1 MMKKKDSIRIRDLK
15 TWEASRTI
23 NEVIYDE
30 VCKQVDKYTAT
41 PFKEGAR
48 SIAFHLDGVVE
59 VGPKDS
65 SIEKITIESTDFFNE
80 DNLFDSFRLDG
91 FDSPLFKLNENEAL
105 MRDYT
110 IKFADNREA
119 RVLVSNSDIF
129 NRVRSG
135 EVATFRQTDSNL
147 AKLFEVINLI
157 DCPFSVDCDNENYE
171 YYGDYKVV
179 TLNYGEL
186 VPDIIVIDDIEYLTQ
201 VEAEEII
208 NIYNQY
214 ISVMECVG
222 DDELLGEL
230 KQSLIKFKNKMNF
243 RINGNYRFDNGI
255 IKVKNEDIADIA
267 VKYRPKITVDEDDKS
282 IIFRMFNQPSIL
294 TEGETRYLIK
304 ENDFILKKTEGSK
317 RWKDKI
323 KRGERPL
330 TENIDSKEIWRAF
343 LIDNKREFVI

>member
-1 MMKKKDSIRIRDLK
+1 MMKRKDSIKIRDLK
-15 TWEASRTI
+15 TWEANRTI

-30 VCKQVDKYTAT
+30 VCKQMDKYTAT

-48 SIAFHLDGVVE
+48 SIAFHLDGVIE

-65 SIEKITIESTDFFNE
+65 SIEKINIKGTDFFNE
-80 DNLFDSFRLDG
+80 DNVFDSFRLDR
-91 FDSPLFKLNENEAL
+91 FDTPLFKLSENEVL

-129 NRVRSG
+129 NRVRNG
-135 EVATFRQTDSNL
+135 EVANFYQTDSNL
-147 AKLFEVINLI
+147 AKLFEVIKLI

-179 TLNYGEL
+179 TLNYGET

-208 NIYNQY
+208 NAYNQY
-214 ISVMECVG
+214 IYVMECVG
-222 DDELLGEL
+222 DEELLSEL
-230 KQSLIKFKNKMNF
+230 KKSLIKFKNKMNF

-267 VKYRPKITVDEDDKS
+267 VKYRPKITVDEDDNS

-304 ENDFILKKTEGSK
+304 ENEFLIRKTEGSK
-317 RWKDKI
+317 RWQDKI

-330 TENIDSKEIWRAF
+330 AENIDSDDVWRAC
-343 LIDNKREFVI
+343 LVGNKREFSI